1 MKRLLNILFLSLL
14 ANIGFS
20 QENNEKTNYDWN
32 SVKSIKLIEVDKK
45 IDLKNYSNID
55 TLFNSKK
62 EISKRELKELKS
74 LFKFNNC
81 CDVRVE
87 ERKILMNVQFEN
99 ETIIFL
105 IHFNQAAL
113 LDLRPNK
120 FIFLTLFNKKRFQEI
135 VTVLLN
141 K

>member
-87 ERKILMNVQFEN
+87 ERKGQNRPWEIAVRMNV
-99 ETIIFL
+99 I
-105 IHFNQAAL
+105 
-113 LDLRPNK
+113 K
-120 FIFLTLFNKKRFQEI
+120 
-135 VTVLLN
+135 
-141 K
+141 